1 MAEPVR
7 VAVIGATGM
16 MGEIRLRQFADD
28 PRSRVVMA
36 YGRDMERLR
45 EALPDA
51 GLRLTDDVGEVFAA
65 EDVDAVVVSTCN
77 VLHYEQVRQAI
88 EAGKHVLCEYPLVDD
103 LDRYDELVALAREK
117 GVVLHHG
124 LTVRAESHHRVLKA
138 ALATLGEPR
147 AAYYRYYGGAKWYID
162 PALRGDIFC
171 GLHIHFID
179 QFVDFFGQPSGI
191 VAHGIEKD
199 RRVSATV
206 MMQWESGLVGTIE
219 FAMGFADRPG
229 YMGTI
234 VTTDGWCGF
243 STDPQMHVT
252 TDRGGERTVVTPP
265 GDTSKAED
273 ASSFLDEVLGTG
285 GPLSSLET
293 GRNAIALCL
302 ECSRQMTA

>member
-1 MAEPVR
+1 MAELVR
-7 VAVIGATGM
+7 VAAIGATGM
-16 MGEIRLRQFADD
+16 MGQLRVRQFADD
-28 PRSRVVMA
+28 PRSAVVMVS
-36 YGRDMERLR
+36 GRSIERLR
-45 EALPDA
+45 EVLPD
-51 GLRLTDDVGEVFAA
+51 GEFRLTDDVGEVFAA

-77 VLHYEQVRQAI
+77 VLHYEQVKAALT
-88 EAGKHVLCEYPLVDD
+88 AGKHVLCEYPLVDD
-103 LDRYDELVALAREK
+103 LGRYDELVALAREK

-124 LTVRAESHHRVLKA
+124 LTVRAESHHRALKA
-138 ALATLGEPR
+138 ALATLGDPR
-147 AAYYRYYGGAKWYID
+147 AAYYRYYGGAKWYVD

-179 QFVDFFGQPSGI
+179 QFIDFFGQPNGI
-191 VAHGIEKD
+191 VAHGTE
-199 RRVSATV
+199 RGGRVSATV
-206 MMQWESGLVGTIE
+206 MMQWASGLVGTIE

-252 TDRGGERTVVTPP
+252 IDRGRERTVVTPP
-265 GDTSKAED
+265 DDTSKAED

-293 GRNAIALCL
+293 GRRAIALCL
-302 ECSRQMTA
+302 ECSRQIRT